1 MAVTTSSPTEEK
13 YILRPY
19 FTTKSGK
26 RVYAK
31 WYGKKAFKIPVK
43 K

>member
-1 MAVTTSSPTEEK
+1 MADATGSPTDEK
-13 YILRPY
+13 YIFRPY

-26 RVYAK
+26 KVYAK
-31 WYGKKAFKIPVK
+31 WYGKKVFKIPVK